1 MALISDI
8 ELLIIPAVYALCF
21 GGLSYVLVKALRE
34 ASDSYADEYTQDTS
48 RQFEDIF
55 LFIPPKRLL
64 EIAWIAAI
72 AVFLLFFFLTAD
84 LSSSNGVIRGLV
96 IGVFMATLVL
106 FTPSMMVKLL
116 RIHRLNKFNEQLVDG
131 LTTMSNALRAG
142 FSIIQAFESVVSE
155 GRNPIAQE
163 FGMLLQQI
171 RVGVKFEDALQ
182 DMDRRVGSEDL
193 TLMLLSIE
201 TARQTGGNLTEVF
214 DKIAATIRERM
225 RIKGRIKSLTA
236 QGRLQGIVV
245 GAMPFILLVVLF
257 ILDPKMTLEFFT
269 QITGIIALVGVV
281 IMVALGGIIIRK
293 IVRIEV

>member
-1 MALISDI
+1 MAFISDI

-21 GGLSYVLVKALRE
+21 GGLSYVLVKALRD
-34 ASDSYADEYTQDTS
+34 ASDSYAEEYTQDAS

-55 LFIPPKRLL
+55 LFIPAKRLL

-72 AVFLLFFFLTAD
+72 AVFLIFFFLTAE
-84 LSSSNGVIRGLV
+84 LSSLKGMIRGLV
-96 IGVFMATLVL
+96 IGMLMAVIVL
-106 FTPSMMVKLL
+106 FMPGMMIKILKLQ
-116 RIHRLNKFNEQLVDG
+116 RLSKFNEQLVDG

-171 RVGVKFEDALQ
+171 RVGVKFEVALQ
-182 DMDRRVGSEDL
+182 DMDKRVGSEDL

-201 TARQTGGNLTEVF
+201 TARKTGGNLTEVF

-245 GAMPFILLVVLF
+245 GAMPFILLVVLI
-257 ILDPKMTLEFFT
+257 ILDPKMTLAFFT
-269 QITGIIALVGVV
+269 QMAGMIALGAVI
-281 IMVALGGIIIRK
+281 IMVTLGGIIIRR
-293 IVRIEV
+293 IVRIEI